1 MHRRTRQALIALP
14 LIVAIGAGLALA
26 GSPESVR
33 LHGMPVFALC
43 VALAFAANVVA
54 FVPAWLFQTEKFY
67 DLTGSLTYLS
77 VLATAIAGRLFAE
90 AGPDAGADAS
100 STRGLD
106 ARSLLLAMLVAI
118 WAIRL
123 GLFLFRRIRED
134 GRDPRFDAIKPD
146 FARFLMAFVL
156 QGLWVSLTAAAALA
170 ALTSKSPAPLG
181 PADAAALLVWLAG
194 FGLEVAA
201 DRQKRQFRKDPANRD
216 RFIATGL
223 WARSRHPN
231 YLGEILLWS
240 GIAGLAW
247 PALAG
252 WSLLSLVSPVFV
264 YLLLTRISGIP
275 LLEARGRERWGDDP
289 AYRAHLARTP
299 RLGLRI
305 GRIERT
311 PAPGTD

>member
-1 MHRRTRQALIALP
+1 VRVL
-14 LIVAIGAGLALA
+14 GL
-26 GSPESVR
+26 
-33 LHGMPVFALC
+33 PVFALC
-43 VALAFAANVVA
+43 VALAFAVNVAA

-77 VLATAIAGRLFAE
+77 VLATAIGGRLLAE
-90 AGPDAGADAS
+90 AGPDAEAALGAAH
-100 STRGLD
+100 GVD
-106 ARSLLLAMLVAI
+106 ARSVLLALLVAI

-123 GLFLFRRIRED
+123 GLFLFGRIRED

-170 ALTSKSPAPLG
+170 ALTAQSPAPLG
-181 PADAAALLVWLAG
+181 PADAPALALWLAG
-194 FGLEVAA
+194 FGLEVEA
-201 DRQKRQFRKDPANRD
+201 DRQKRRFRKDPANRD

-231 YLGEILLWS
+231 YLGEILLWT

-247 PALAG
+247 PALSG
-252 WSLLSLVSPVFV
+252 WSLVTLVSPVFV

-289 AYRAHLARTP
+289 AYRAHLANTP
-299 RLGLRI
+299 RLGLRL
-305 GRIERT
+305 GRLARP
-311 PAPGTD
+311 PASDRASGPAA